1 MESSP
6 GPPKPRAERPR
17 AASSHRKPQA
27 LGTPSL
33 QGAAPTDS
41 RLCEGPRGQQA
52 AVKGGGVHCGARGR
66 AQKAGAARSAPGPTH
81 FRLSELRQLWQLR
94 VLAVSPEAVGRACVV
109 SGFEALRR
117 W

>member
-52 AVKGGGVHCGARGR
+52 AVKRGRGGACTAELGGVPRKQGRHGA
-66 AQKAGAARSAPGPTH
+66 P
-81 FRLSELRQLWQLR
+81 
-94 VLAVSPEAVGRACVV
+94 
-109 SGFEALRR
+109 
-117 W
+117 

>member
-1 MESSP
+1 MESSPP

-17 AASSHRKPQA
+17 ASSSHRKPQA

-52 AVKGGGVHCGARGR
+52 AVKGGGRAREGVTGKQGRCGA
-66 AQKAGAARSAPGPTH
+66 P
-81 FRLSELRQLWQLR
+81 
-94 VLAVSPEAVGRACVV
+94 
-109 SGFEALRR
+109 
-117 W
+117 

>member
-1 MESSP
+1 MESSPP

-17 AASSHRKPQA
+17 ASSSHRKPQA

-52 AVKGGGVHCGARGR
+52 AVKGGACPAELGGVTGKQGRHGAPQ
-66 AQKAGAARSAPGPTH
+66 APPTSA
-81 FRLSELRQLWQLR
+81 SQS
-94 VLAVSPEAVGRACVV
+94 ADS
-109 SGFEALRR
+109 SGS
-117 W
+117 